1 MRTKLLILAAALLV
15 SGAAQAKLGGKNVVL
30 VHGLQPTHV
39 AGAPNDAGLQRDANE
54 YWEEYWASRAEA
66 ILFWSANDRVA
77 GGIKDDMRT
86 QILRLEAQ
94 GTCRDGCVFVT
105 HSTGDLVLRDALTR
119 LGQWGVNPNNFKV
132 IAALDFAGAGG
143 GTELAQVAVNVA
155 TGGGVIDALARSA
168 VNLFLGFTPNA
179 NNLGV
184 LNDLRPAAARNIAIS
199 NQAAPRLRFVG
210 SGDDFF
216 RVTKGFLAGF
226 DDSVVAF
233 HSACGARFVDSY
245 ESCSR
250 SIRNNGVIRS
260 SDGPSSFY
268 FNHYP
273 VLMGENTDHS
283 EAISNERSGHFTT
296 VVNNTTRGVRLDF
309 ATSTRRQWWAGFRK
323 VRRVRD
329 GNRKSMSANVFDTLN
344 R

>member
-1 MRTKLLILAAALLV
+1 MRSKLLMLAAALLINGV
-15 SGAAQAKLGGKNVVL
+15 AHAKLGGKNVVL
-30 VHGLQPTHV
+30 VHGLQTSHL

-54 YWEEYWASRAEA
+54 YWEDFWGPRAEA
-66 ILFWSANDRVA
+66 ILYWSANERVA
-77 GGIKDDMRT
+77 GGIKDDMRA
-86 QILRLEAQ
+86 QIKRLEAR
-94 GTCRDGCVFVT
+94 GTCRSGCVFVT

-119 LGQWGVNPNNFKV
+119 LRQWGVNPKKFKV
-132 IAALDFAGAGG
+132 IASLDFAGAGG
-143 GTELAQVAVNVA
+143 GSELAQVAVNVA
-155 TGGGVIDALARSA
+155 TGGGVVNAVARSA
-168 VNLFLGFTPNA
+168 VNLFLGFTPNR

-199 NQAAPRLRFVG
+199 NQSVPRLRFVG
-210 SGDDFF
+210 SGDEFL
-216 RVTKGFLAGF
+216 RATKGFLEGF

-250 SIRNNGVIRS
+250 SVRNNGVLRR

-268 FNHYP
+268 FNHFP
-273 VLMGENTDHS
+273 VLMGENTDHF
-283 EAISNERSGHFTT
+283 EAISNSRSGNMTT

-309 ATSTRRQWWAGFRK
+309 ATTTRRQWWAGFRK

-329 GNRKSMSANVFDTLN
+329 GDRKSMSKNVFDTLN